1 MDNLPLL
8 NDRKNKQAMSKTL
21 VNIITEDN
29 PIPAYLFVKEMYEE
43 GDKLMLISAKDTE
56 DDLDHLAEVI
66 GVPSN
71 LIVEIVLKNDID
83 EFRYEL
89 ICRTLRNKLSVDD
102 LYCVNLAGGTR
113 YMALAVQQAFED
125 YRSYFYYVNVEDN
138 QIIQSKF
145 DDSIYNN
152 DDFGYRIRHR
162 MNVIEYLDIHDMEHD
177 MRSESLAPIKPFE
190 MAETMLHKFTE
201 QGFGRMDFDILETL
215 RNDYRNRRWVNIEE
229 FNSMMSMKSK
239 FKPDIYKFLNK
250 IGFKP
255 ESNDILQK
263 EEVEWLTG
271 GWFEEYIY
279 YIVKK
284 AVNPDDIVLGIHIW
298 DEKAK
303 RRRNELD
310 VVFIK
315 NNKLFVIECKTGIQT
330 ESMFNEIVYK
340 VCALREG
347 LLGISCNSFIFTLK
361 EDAKDIL
368 TPLAENMDIR
378 LVDKDILLNNDLLEL
393 EWARIKQIACV

>member
-1 MDNLPLL
+1 MN
-8 NDRKNKQAMSKTL
+8 KTL

-56 DDLDHLAEVI
+56 DDLEHLSEVI
-66 GVPSN
+66 GVPSD

-125 YRSYFYYVNVEDN
+125 YKSYFYYVNVEDN

-177 MRSESLAPIKPFE
+177 MRQESLTPIKAFE

-201 QGFGRMDFDILETL
+201 QGLSRIDFEILEKL
-215 RNDYRNRRWVNIEE
+215 RKDYRNRRWVNIDELTTK
-229 FNSMMSMKSK
+229 MSTNNK
-239 FKPDIYKFLNK
+239 FKPDIHKFLNK

-255 ESNDILQK
+255 LSNDILQR

-279 YIVKK
+279 YIVQK
-284 AVNPDDIVLGIHIW
+284 AINPDDIVLGIHIW

-303 RRRNELD
+303 RRKNELD
-310 VVFIK
+310 VAFIK

-340 VCALREG
+340 VCALREA

-361 EDAKDIL
+361 EDAKDTL

-378 LVDKDILLNNDLLEL
+378 LVDKDILLNNNLLEL
-393 EWARIKQIACV
+393 EWARIKQIACIQP